1 MAKIAFLKGD
11 KPNDISEAYM
21 TAQGLS
27 EIGLDE
33 YTVILYSQLRITID
47 KEVAITCDGLDLL
60 DFDLVYIR
68 DFQGYEFER
77 NAVAQ
82 YLKQHNKKFLNSD
95 VANFQ
100 HISKLTQYMTFAFN
114 GLPIPFTVF
123 AKDHELIV
131 AVNELFGYP
140 AIVKSITGNSGRD
153 NFLVNDESELRRV
166 LSENADVK
174 FVAQKFIP
182 NNGDLRMIVLGN
194 TVECIYSRVRQ
205 DGDHRNNI
213 SQGGDKQ
220 YLSLDS
226 VDDAH
231 KELAIKAAR
240 AVERD
245 ICGVDIMINSET
257 KSAVILE
264 ANFNFGI
271 RAIPGQLSDE
281 LYGLANFLHER
292 ASQS

>member
-1 MAKIAFLKGD
+1 MAKIAVLKGD
-11 KPNDISEAYM
+11 KPNDQSEAYA
-21 TAQGLS
+21 TVQGLS

-33 YTVILYSQLRITID
+33 YALLLYSQLRITID
-47 KEVAITCDGLDLL
+47 KEVTITCGGVDLR

-82 YLKQHNKKFLNSD
+82 YLKYHNKKFLNSD

-114 GLPIPFTVF
+114 EVSIPFTVF
-123 AKDHELIV
+123 AKDDELV
-131 AVNELFGYP
+131 TAVNELVGYP

-153 NFLVNDESELRRV
+153 NFLVRDEQELRGV
-166 LSENADVK
+166 LSSNVGVK

-182 NNGDLRMIVLGN
+182 NNGDLRMIVLSD
-194 TVECIYSRVRQ
+194 TVECIYSRMRQ
-205 DGDHRNNI
+205 EGDHRNNI

-220 YLSLDS
+220 YLDLDS
-226 VDDAH
+226 VDEVHKQLAVDA
-231 KELAIKAAR
+231 AKA
-240 AVERD
+240 VSRD
-245 ICGVDIMINSET
+245 ICGVDIMLDSET
-257 KSAVILE
+257 GRAFVLE

-271 RAIPGQLSDE
+271 RAVPGQLSDE
-281 LYGLANFLHER
+281 LHGLAAFLHKQ
-292 ASQS
+292 AS

>member
-1 MAKIAFLKGD
+1 MAKIAVLKGD
-11 KPNDISEAYM
+11 KPNDQSEAYA
-21 TAQGLS
+21 TVQGLS

-33 YTVILYSQLRITID
+33 YALLLYSQLRITID
-47 KEVAITCDGLDLL
+47 KEVTITCGGVDLR

-82 YLKQHNKKFLNSD
+82 YLKYHNKKFLNSD

-114 GLPIPFTVF
+114 EVSIPFTVF
-123 AKDHELIV
+123 AKDDELV
-131 AVNELFGYP
+131 TAVNELVGYP

-153 NFLVNDESELRRV
+153 NFLVRDEQELRGV
-166 LSENADVK
+166 LSSNVGVK

-182 NNGDLRMIVLGN
+182 NNGDLRMIVLSD
-194 TVECIYSRVRQ
+194 TVECIYSRMRQ
-205 DGDHRNNI
+205 EGDHRNNI

-220 YLSLDS
+220 YLDLDS
-226 VDDAH
+226 VDEAH
-231 KELAIKAAR
+231 KQLAVDAAKA
-240 AVERD
+240 VSRD
-245 ICGVDIMINSET
+245 ICGVDIMLDSET
-257 KSAVILE
+257 GRAFVLE

-271 RAIPGQLSDE
+271 RAVPGQLSDE
-281 LYGLANFLHER
+281 LHGLATFLHKQ
-292 ASQS
+292 AS

>member
-11 KPNDISEAYM
+11 KPNDQSEAYA

-33 YTVILYSQLRITID
+33 YTLLLYSQLRITID
-47 KEVAITCDGLDLL
+47 KEVTITCGGVDLR

-100 HISKLTQYMTFAFN
+100 HISKLTQYMTFSFA

-123 AKDHELIV
+123 AKEDELV
-131 AVNELFGYP
+131 ASVNELVGYP

-153 NFLVNDESELRRV
+153 NFLVYDEQELRSV
-166 LSENADVK
+166 LSSNAGVK

-182 NNGDLRMIVLGN
+182 NNGDLRMIVLGD

-205 DGDHRNNI
+205 EGDHRNNI

-220 YLSLDS
+220 YLRLDS
-226 VDDAH
+226 IDGAH
-231 KELAIKAAR
+231 KQLAVDAAR
-240 AVERD
+240 AVGRD
-245 ICGVDIMINSET
+245 ICGVDIMLDSET
-257 KSAVILE
+257 GKAFVLE

-271 RAIPGQLSDE
+271 RAVPGQLSDE
-281 LYGLANFLHER
+281 LHGLAAFLHKQ
-292 ASQS
+292 AS